1 MKTPHRLIHTFLA
14 TLSFVALTGAVAWAE
29 EAATALPPGEGSQIP
44 PTDWGLQLWTLITFV
59 ILLLLLK
66 TFAFKPIAQALD
78 RRGETI
84 KKSIDDAEKSRA
96 DAKKLMEDYQK
107 QIAEARTEAGKV
119 IEEARQLGERV
130 RKEVVEKANAE
141 ASAVA
146 QRAQE
151 EIVRQKEKG
160 VQELK
165 DTVASLSVQ
174 IASKVLEKEVNE
186 ATHRQLIDNLIK
198 DLGKVQRS

>member
-1 MKTPHRLIHTFLA
+1 MKTLQRTIHTLLA

-29 EAATALPPGEGSQIP
+29 EAATAAPPGDGSQIP
-44 PTDWGLQLWTLITFV
+44 PTDWGLQIWTLVTFV
-59 ILLLLLK
+59 ILLALLAK
-66 TFAFKPIAQALD
+66 FAFKPIAQALD
-78 RRGETI
+78 SRGQKI
-84 KKSIDDAEKSRA
+84 KQSIDDAEKTRA

-151 EIVRQKEKG
+151 EIIRQKEKG

-165 DTVASLSVQ
+165 DTVAALSVQ

>member
-1 MKTPHRLIHTFLA
+1 MKTLHRIIHTFLA
-14 TLSFVALTGAVAWAE
+14 TLSVVALTGAVAWAE
-29 EAATALPPGEGSQIP
+29 EAAPPPGDGSQIP
-44 PTDWGLQLWTLITFV
+44 PTDWGLQIWTLVTFV
-59 ILLLLLK
+59 ILLVLLAK
-66 TFAFKPIAQALD
+66 FAFKPIAEALD

-84 KKSIDDAEKSRA
+84 KKSIDDAEKSRV

-107 QIAEARTEAGKV
+107 QIADARNEAGKV

-130 RKEVVEKANAE
+130 RKEVVEKANTE

-160 VQELK
+160 IQELK

-174 IASKVLEKEVNE
+174 IASKVIEKEVNE
-186 ATHRQLIDNLIK
+186 ATHRQLIDTLIK

>member
-1 MKTPHRLIHTFLA
+1 MKTLHRIIRTLLA
-14 TLSFVALTGAVAWAE
+14 TLPFVALTGAVAWAE

-44 PTDWGLQLWTLITFV
+44 PTDWGLQIWTLVTFV
-59 ILLLLLK
+59 VLLVLLAK
-66 TFAFKPIAQALD
+66 FAFKPIAQALD

-84 KKSIDDAEKSRA
+84 KKSIEEAEKQRA

-107 QIAEARTEAGKV
+107 QIADARNEAGKV